1 YTPGAVNLSN
11 YVQANNNI
19 GITRLTGFVQDNIVF
34 KNANDFTLQ
43 AGARYNYNNLNNE
56 FLVSPRIG
64 FSWKPK
70 VAKKDIVYRASL
82 GIYDQPPFF
91 REMVRPDGTLNEN
104 LKAQRSWQAS
114 AGFDFNFKLNDR
126 PFRIATEGYYK
137 AMTRVDPYDI
147 SNVHIQYFGLND
159 AKAYAAGIETR
170 LFGELVKDAE
180 SWISIGVMR
189 TMEKVNNAFY
199 YNYSLDSVNQPT
211 DSTKV
216 QQGWIRRPTDRLLTL
231 GMYIQ
236 DYLPTNKNLKFYM
249 NLIYGSNMP
258 YSIPGSVRY
267 RDALT
272 IPSYIRLDVG
282 FSALLLDGEKSN
294 RRSHSPFR
302 NFENIWA
309 TLEVFNLIDRANTIS
324 YLLIKDFSNTTYAI
338 PQRLTPRL
346 LNLKLVARF

>member
-1 YTPGAVNLSN
+1 
-11 YVQANNNI
+11 
-19 GITRLTGFVQDNIVF
+19 
-34 KNANDFTLQ
+34 
-43 AGARYNYNNLNNE
+43 
-56 FLVSPRIG
+56 
-64 FSWKPK
+64 
-70 VAKKDIVYRASL
+70 
-82 GIYDQPPFF
+82 
-91 REMVRPDGTLNEN
+91 M
-104 LKAQRSWQAS
+104 
-114 AGFDFNFKLNDR
+114 NDR
-126 PFRIATEGYYK
+126 PFRIATEAYYK
-137 AMTRVDPYDI
+137 GMTDVDPYDI

-180 SWISIGVMR
+180 SWISIGVMK

-199 YNYSLDSVNQPT
+199 YNYTLDSLNQPT

-236 DYLPTNKNLKFYM
+236 DYLPTNKNFKFYM
-249 NLIYGSNMP
+249 NLLYGSNMP
-258 YSIPGSVRY
+258 YSIPGSVKY
-267 RDALT
+267 RDALI
-272 IPSYIRLDVG
+272 IPAYIRIDVG